1 MEIVDVAIFICT
13 GSIGF
18 DSHYKKETTMVNTTW
33 LKQCMTLS
41 QTVIKRTFAWIKKH
55 SMNYISLLSRFYK
68 KKTLIGEGA
77 FQQEQDQRLPWGT
90 YIKAC
95 SQVLIGFGGSKGISM
110 GIDVCLYYIFNTN
123 FAWAQQTLGKGR
135 NNLGALSLLLQAW
148 VCLSHACLS
157 AKLMYK
163 VFDICATKK
172 FGCFSGVQEN
182 PFVWIM

>member
-1 MEIVDVAIFICT
+1 
-13 GSIGF
+13 
-18 DSHYKKETTMVNTTW
+18 
-33 LKQCMTLS
+33 
-41 QTVIKRTFAWIKKH
+41 
-55 SMNYISLLSRFYK
+55 
-68 KKTLIGEGA
+68 
-77 FQQEQDQRLPWGT
+77 
-90 YIKAC
+90 
-95 SQVLIGFGGSKGISM
+95 M

-163 VFDICATKK
+163 VFNICATKK